1 MLTKRAKISASH
13 AHVGNV
19 ACCYACPIGL
29 DESRRKM
36 LLYGCSPRL
45 SCDSWRCHHTS
56 GCVAM
61 KLSANQTR
69 REFLATSGVL
79 AALSAMPEV
88 AVSATNPLN
97 ELSAAEA
104 VTAIRRG
111 DLSAEDYARALLDR
125 CSQLKDLNA
134 FILLDRDA
142 VLEAAQK
149 LDQQRSRGK
158 PLGVL
163 AGLPIPLKDS
173 IGTTSMPMTCGTRSL
188 RSFRLKEDATIWQRL
203 SQSGA
208 ILLGKNNLHEMS
220 LGWTSA
226 NQVYGVVRNPHDPT
240 RIPGGSSGGTAVAVS
255 ARMAPAGIGED
266 TNGSIRVP
274 AAMCGIT
281 GLRPTHGRYPG
292 AGVMPLAP
300 SLDTLGPMARRVYDL
315 CLLDSVVTG
324 DPIVTSPMDLTGV
337 RIGVSREYYFTNLD
351 AGVQRVM
358 DAVLSRLREAG
369 AVVVEAE
376 IPDLAALV
384 GKVTVPIIYYEAR
397 RSITRFLA
405 EHDAPVDFAGLVSQL
420 SPEIRKQ
427 AEEWVIEGASNEI
440 SDQAYQDAIRKY
452 RPALQET
459 WRNYFSEHRLRA
471 VISPVVRMPAPRLP
485 QYLTSPGFDVE
496 INGTAVP
503 ARVAF
508 ARNIAPSSSA
518 GLPSIVLPAGMT
530 SGLPVGI
537 EFDGPA
543 ASDRDLLSL
552 ALAVERVVESN
563 PAPTL

>member
-1 MLTKRAKISASH
+1 
-13 AHVGNV
+13 
-19 ACCYACPIGL
+19 
-29 DESRRKM
+29 
-36 LLYGCSPRL
+36 
-45 SCDSWRCHHTS
+45 
-56 GCVAM
+56 M
-61 KLSANQTR
+61 KPSANQTR

-88 AVSATNPLN
+88 AVPATNPLN

-104 VTAIRRG
+104 VTAIRHG
-111 DLSAEDYARALLDR
+111 DLSAEGYARVLLDR

-134 FILLDRDA
+134 FISLDHDA
-142 VLEAAQK
+142 VLETAQK
-149 LDQQRSRGK
+149 LDQHRSRGK

-163 AGLPIPLKDS
+163 AGLPIPLKDIIS
-173 IGTTSMPMTCGTRSL
+173 TISMPMTCGTRSL

-226 NQVYGVVRNPHDPT
+226 NQVYGVVRNPYDPT

-255 ARMAPAGIGED
+255 ARMAPAGIGAD

-315 CLLDSVVTG
+315 CLLDLVATG

-337 RIGVSREYYFTNLD
+337 RIGVSREYYFANLD
-351 AGVQRVM
+351 AGMQRVM
-358 DAVLSRLREAG
+358 EGVLLRLREAG

-427 AEEWVIEGASNEI
+427 AEEWVIKGASNEI
-440 SDQAYQDAIRKY
+440 SDQAYQEAIRKY

-485 QYLTSPGFDVE
+485 QSLTSPGFDVE
-496 INGTAVP
+496 INGTVVP

-518 GLPSIVLPAGMT
+518 GLPSVVLPAGMT

>member
-1 MLTKRAKISASH
+1 MKPSAK
-13 AHVGNV
+13 
-19 ACCYACPIGL
+19 
-29 DESRRKM
+29 
-36 LLYGCSPRL
+36 
-45 SCDSWRCHHTS
+45 
-56 GCVAM
+56 
-61 KLSANQTR
+61 QTR
-69 REFLATSGVL
+69 REFLASSGAL
-79 AALSAMPEV
+79 AVLSAMPEV

-111 DLSAEDYARALLDR
+111 DLSAEGYARALLDR

-134 FILLDRDA
+134 FIALDHDA
-142 VLEAAQK
+142 VLEAAHK
-149 LDQQRSRGK
+149 IDQQRNQGK

-173 IGTTSMPMTCGTRSL
+173 IGTISMPTTCGTRSL
-188 RSFRLKEDATIWQRL
+188 RSFRLKEDAAVWSRL
-203 SQSGA
+203 SQAGA

-226 NQVYGVVRNPHDPT
+226 NQVYGVVRNPYDQT

-300 SLDTLGPMARRVYDL
+300 SLDTVGPMARRVHDL

-337 RIGVSREYYFTNLD
+337 RIGVSREHYFTNLD

-369 AVVVEAE
+369 VVVVEAE

-427 AEEWVIEGASNEI
+427 AEEWVVEGASNEI
-440 SDQAYQDAIRKY
+440 SDQAYQDAIRTY

-485 QYLTSPGFDVE
+485 QSLTSPGFDVE
-496 INGTAVP
+496 INGTVVP

-518 GLPSIVLPAGMT
+518 GLPSIILPAGMT